1 MTAPELVRNV
11 VLLGHHASGKTT
23 LAEALLARSGATARV
38 GRVEDAST
46 VCDHEPEEHRHGH
59 SLSLA
64 MAPFVWR
71 DHLINLI
78 DAPGAPDF
86 VSEALAA
93 LDVADL
99 AIVVVS
105 GVDGVEAVTEQ
116 LWNAAAERDIPRMV
130 FVNKLDRENSSFD
143 RTVAQ
148 LRQHFGDGIEVIEL
162 PVGEASELRGVADL
176 LSESAYIYDHGTAEQ
191 VAVPAELVDRE
202 HAEHD
207 RLVEDIVSG
216 DDELLERFLDGQVP
230 TFDELEATLA
240 REVDLDLVFPVL
252 CGSATTGIGVD
263 RLADFIVE
271 IGPSPLDRPGRTVQA
286 GNIEVTIEPDPSGAP
301 LAMVFKTIADPFVGQ
316 LSLFRVLSGT
326 IRSDDRLVNP
336 RTRTTERL
344 HGVFRLFGREQRP
357 VDALTAGDIGGVA
370 KLSGTRTGD
379 VLGPANAPV
388 HLAHRE
394 RPAPMF
400 RVGVVARTQSDE
412 DKLSS
417 ALSRLVEEDPAL
429 SVERDEVTRQLVLGG
444 AGETHLQVA
453 LERLERAFGV
463 HVDLHELHIAY
474 RETIARAARA
484 EGKYK
489 KQSGGH
495 GQFGVAV
502 VEAEPMARGGGFE
515 FVDQVVGGAIPR
527 QFISAVEHGVI
538 DTMGMGGLYGFP
550 VVDVRVRCVDGKSHS
565 VDSSEMSF
573 KMAGSL
579 AFREALA
586 AAGSVVLEPIST
598 LRVRVPADFQG
609 DVLGDINARRG
620 RIIGSEAIGSGN
632 QEITAQ
638 VPTAELTRYVL
649 DLRSMT
655 RGRGQFTAVHD
666 HYDPL
671 PDHLV
676 AKVARRTPPSNGH

>member
-11 VLLGHHASGKTT
+11 VLVGHHGAGKTT
-23 LAEALLARSGATARV
+23 LAEQLLARSGATARV
-38 GRVEDAST
+38 GRVEDATT
-46 VCDHEPEEHRHGH
+46 VCDHEPEEHKHGH

-86 VSEALAA
+86 VAEALAA
-93 LDVADL
+93 MDVADL
-99 AIVVVS
+99 AIMVVS
-105 GVDGVEAVTEQ
+105 GVDGVEAVTEL
-116 LWNAAAERDIPRMV
+116 LWNAAAERDLPRMV
-130 FVNKLDRENSSFD
+130 FVNKLDRDNSSFD
-143 RTVAQ
+143 RTVSQ
-148 LRQHFGDGIEVIEL
+148 LRDHLGEGLEVIEL
-162 PVGEASELRGVADL
+162 PVGEAAGLRGVADL
-176 LSESAYIYDHGTAEQ
+176 LSESAYVYDHGTAQ
-191 VAVPAELVDRE
+191 RVAVPADLAERE

-207 RLVEDIVSG
+207 RLVEDIVAG
-216 DDELLERFLDGQVP
+216 DDALLERFLDGQIP
-230 TFDELEATLA
+230 SFEELEATLA
-240 REVDLDLVFPVL
+240 REVDLDLIFPVL
-252 CGSATTGIGVD
+252 CGSATLGIGVD

-271 IGPSPLDRPGRTVQA
+271 IGPSPQDRPGRIVLA
-286 GNIEVTIEPDPSGAP
+286 GDLEVITRPDPAGEP
-301 LAMVFKTIADPFVGQ
+301 LAVVFKTIVDPYVGQ

-326 IRSDDRLVNP
+326 IRCDDRLVNP

-344 HGVFRLFGREQRP
+344 HGLFRMFGREQRP
-357 VDALTAGDIGGVA
+357 VDALGAGDIGAVA
-370 KLSGTRTGD
+370 KLSATRTGD
-379 VLGPANAPV
+379 LLGPPNTPVRLADRPRPNA
-388 HLAHRE
+388 AY
-394 RPAPMF
+394 
-400 RVGVVARTQSDE
+400 RVAVVARTQSDE

-417 ALSRLVEEDPAL
+417 ALSRLLDEDQAL
-429 SVERDEVTRQLVLGG
+429 SVERDEITRQLVLGG
-444 AGETHLQVA
+444 AGETHVHVA

-463 HVDLHELHIAY
+463 RVDLDELHIAY
-474 RETIARAARA
+474 RETIARVARA

-502 VEAEPMARGGGFE
+502 VEAEPLPRGAGFE

-527 QFISAVEHGVI
+527 QFISAIEHGVI
-538 DTMGMGGLYGFP
+538 DTMGMGGLHGFP
-550 VVDVRVRCVDGKSHS
+550 VVDVRVRCVDGKAHS

-586 AAGSVVLEPIST
+586 AAGSVVLEPISV
-598 LRVRVPADFQG
+598 LRVVVPSESQG

-620 RIIGSEAIGSGN
+620 RIIGSAAVGTAS
-632 QEITAQ
+632 QEITAH
-638 VPTAELTRYVL
+638 VPAAELTRYVL

-655 RGRGQFTAVHD
+655 RGRGQFTAEHD

-671 PDHLV
+671 PEHLV
-676 AKVARRTPPSNGH
+676 AKVARRRPTNGH